1 MKLTLFNSFF
11 FIFGDILFMFSI
23 KCKAF
28 IEPNAT
34 TKTIAMKIESFTAGI
49 LYYDALRTSYSRH

>member
-1 MKLTLFNSFF
+1 
-11 FIFGDILFMFSI
+11 MFSI

-49 LYYDALRTSYSRH
+49 LYYDAPRTSYSRH